1 MQAGPSLLRGHGR
14 GEVGQSWSEGRR
26 GGGGEVEEQGRG
38 GSVGW
43 PTPLD
48 ITLPLELPSKPV
60 KSPETVSEVG
70 EADPEEGELFQ
81 SIRGSYEVKDQQTS
95 VIVSTNSMTLI

>member
-1 MQAGPSLLRGHGR
+1 M
-14 GEVGQSWSEGRR
+14 
-26 GGGGEVEEQGRG
+26 
-38 GSVGW
+38 GW

-48 ITLPLELPSKPV
+48 ITLELSSKPV

-81 SIRGSYEVKDQQTS
+81 SIRGSYEVKDHQTS
-95 VIVSTNSMTLI
+95 VKISTNSMTII